1 MFAYIKG
8 SLEVKTNGYIVIDV
22 NGIGY
27 KIFMSETAINK
38 LGAIGEIIKI
48 HTYVRV
54 REDDISIYGFN
65 TNEELRMFELL
76 LSVSGIGAKS
86 ALVILS
92 NVSVSSFA
100 LAIINNDINLLKKL
114 PGIGP
119 KTAQRVILEL
129 KDKLKKENEI
139 VANEN
144 TDISDTIN
152 TAIMDDEKIAEE
164 QVVGVLN
171 FDIHLVKDFKG
182 KRYIERITE
191 CIPLEN
197 EDNYNL
203 DYKKAKT
210 GDAKLDKFFDNA
222 TIYFSKSTNLQTYK
236 YVNILEYHDGNYVLT
251 NPISEINRKEMKN
264 NMDEQDAKKF
274 EQFCKENWN

>member
-8 SLEVKTNGYIVIDV
+8 RLEVKTNGYIVIDV

-152 TAIMDDEKIAEE
+152 TAIMDDEKIAEATAALK
-164 QVVGVLN
+164 VLGYTGKEIEKALEKVDAN
-171 FDIHLVKDFKG
+171 LSVEDIIRKG
-182 KRYIERITE
+182 
-191 CIPLEN
+191 LL
-197 EDNYNL
+197 NL
-203 DYKKAKT
+203 A
-210 GDAKLDKFFDNA
+210 
-222 TIYFSKSTNLQTYK
+222 
-236 YVNILEYHDGNYVLT
+236 
-251 NPISEINRKEMKN
+251 R
-264 NMDEQDAKKF
+264 
-274 EQFCKENWN
+274 